1 LTAAANI
8 TPSLHDQNNQ
18 HNQIEYTV
26 HKPALEEQPRHLLSA
41 VSLGY
46 NGRYNRLITV
56 SAAAGWMGG
65 WVNFFN
71 RILK

>member
-1 LTAAANI
+1 MYWV
-8 TPSLHDQNNQ
+8 
-18 HNQIEYTV
+18 EYTV

-56 SAAAGWMGG
+56 RCFGCGCVRDGWLTPGCGG
-65 WVNFFN
+65 CKLL
-71 RILK
+71 RC